1 MELYR
6 KIYIKS
12 EADLPVK
19 EQPYLGQ
26 DEKSIHW
33 IGYYPST
40 SDLFEYQKDHWLNLV
55 DWYLQHEQITDSDIE
70 AWAEEYCS
78 KCSSSFDETLKY
90 GIKLGAKAALNGE
103 IKHIEK

>member
-1 MELYR
+1 MKDRQLLR
-6 KIYIKS
+6 AKVIKT
-12 EADLPVK
+12 EDDLPK
-19 EQPYLGQ
+19 EEECFISH
-26 DEKSIHW
+26 DKIARRIIHKCN
-33 IGYYPST
+33 YREH
-40 SDLFEYQKDHWLNLV
+40 LKEYWLRNI